1 MWIHRI
7 HLEFYVTP
15 YFKPNLFSTM
25 NSSIVRYRWV
35 DIAKGFAI
43 LSVVLL
49 HINYQFYDSKCLPLA
64 TLLGELWH
72 VPVFFLLGGFFLKEE
87 RLLQPV
93 SFIKGKIKSLYR
105 LLLYFYIP
113 AVLLHN
119 VLLHLGFYSQSVS
132 YGGKLV
138 TVYSVGKTL
147 KELLLAVCLAGRE
160 PILGAMW
167 FVYVLFMALCGLSI
181 ISWIVNRIIKRNEN
195 KEWVRC
201 LVLLCF
207 CIISCALTNLFDFTI
222 PRFNNTITAMWLIYC
237 GYILKNR
244 LKLQFCNKYVCVISL
259 FAAYHIAIISGG
271 VSLNSNKYND
281 VLVIA
286 ISSVGME
293 RFRDCIIATLR
304 ELFPDC
310 LIYERSESA
319 SREKEGLAPRAGLIA
334 GDESA
339 LPEVLYVKEYG
350 EVYLPVNVRSGHKTG
365 GYLDQ
370 RQSRRYLKSLTH
382 GRSVLNCFAYTGGF
396 GLWALK
402 GGASRVFNVDVSDL
416 ALRAAKEG
424 VAFNHLDPG
433 RCRVIKEDVFEFLR
447 NEAAS
452 GNSYDV
458 IVLDPPKFAESART
472 LKSACRGYQDI
483 NRLAFSLLKE
493 GGDLLTFSCSGHM
506 EPSLFQKIVADA
518 ALEAGVEAHIVSTLR
533 QDRDHPVALSCP
545 ESFYLKGLHVRVS
558 ATGLPLPLK
567 EEKNRPVNSETAESS
582 KPAPRSRKGQRRT
595 GPRH

>member
-1 MWIHRI
+1 MAPT
-7 HLEFYVTP
+7 LYL
-15 YFKPNLFSTM
+15 KPGHARSLLRHHPWLFSGA
-25 NSSIVRYRWV
+25 V
-35 DIAKGFAI
+35 D
-43 LSVVLL
+43 
-49 HINYQFYDSKCLPLA
+49 
-64 TLLGELWH
+64 
-72 VPVFFLLGGFFLKEE
+72 EE
-87 RLLQPV
+87 RSAPV
-93 SFIKGKIKSLYR
+93 LRNLKAGAAVYILDSEGRFLAQGLYSPLSQIRVRVLSFNETDVLDDSFIARR
-105 LLLYFYIP
+105 LTH
-113 AVLLHN
+113 AVRERDGLASEGCDGLR
-119 VLLHLGFYSQSVS
+119 
-132 YGGKLV
+132 LV
-138 TVYSVGKTL
+138 ASEGDYL
-147 KELLLAVCLAGRE
+147 
-160 PILGAMW
+160 P
-167 FVYVLFMALCGLSI
+167 GL
-181 ISWIVNRIIKRNEN
+181 IV
-195 KEWVRC
+195 
-201 LVLLCF
+201 
-207 CIISCALTNLFDFTI
+207 D
-222 PRFNNTITAMWLIYC
+222 
-237 GYILKNR
+237 
-244 LKLQFCNKYVCVISL
+244 
-259 FAAYHIAIISGG
+259 
-271 VSLNSNKYND
+271 KYND

-304 ELFPDC
+304 EFFPEC

-319 SREKEGLAPRAGLIA
+319 SREKEGLSPRAGLIA

-433 RCRVIKEDVFEFLR
+433 RCRFIKEDVFEFLR

-483 NRLAFSLLKE
+483 NRLAFSLLRE

-567 EEKNRPVNSETAESS
+567 EEKNRPVDSETAESS

>member
-1 MWIHRI
+1 
-7 HLEFYVTP
+7 
-15 YFKPNLFSTM
+15 M

-201 LVLLCF
+201 FVLLCL

-281 VLVIA
+281 VLTLT
-286 ISSVGME
+286 ISSVM
-293 RFRDCIIATLR
+293 
-304 ELFPDC
+304 
-310 LIYERSESA
+310 
-319 SREKEGLAPRAGLIA
+319 
-334 GDESA
+334 
-339 LPEVLYVKEYG
+339 VLYVICYFSKKIE
-350 EVYLPVNVRSGHKTG
+350 NSHIGHLLSKCGKDSFYIMGLHFLGFKIGSCILLLFGVSTD
-365 GYLDQ
+365 LA
-370 RQSRRYLKSLTH
+370 SLTAPA
-382 GRSVLNCFAYTGGF
+382 GESLLLLIYYWIFA
-396 GLWALK
+396 
-402 GGASRVFNVDVSDL
+402 V
-416 ALRAAKEG
+416 
-424 VAFNHLDPG
+424 
-433 RCRVIKEDVFEFLR
+433 
-447 NEAAS
+447 
-452 GNSYDV
+452 
-458 IVLDPPKFAESART
+458 
-472 LKSACRGYQDI
+472 
-483 NRLAFSLLKE
+483 AFSLAFM
-493 GGDLLTFSCSGHM
+493 T
-506 EPSLFQKIVADA
+506 LFRKV
-518 ALEAGVEAHIVSTLR
+518 
-533 QDRDHPVALSCP
+533 
-545 ESFYLKGLHVRVS
+545 
-558 ATGLPLPLK
+558 
-567 EEKNRPVNSETAESS
+567 KNVFIC
-582 KPAPRSRKGQRRT
+582 RKSNN
-595 GPRH
+595 